1 MSGESLVF
9 IAGFFTGI
17 ALAAIPLLIIIGRM
31 RVKAPFRS
39 EIQVLKEK
47 CEKIETEKIS
57 LQKDKEL
64 LQSNLTSALNQIA
77 GLESQLRAQK
87 DRIGE
92 LKSALDSSNAK
103 LNESIRINRDDHG
116 KILQLQTQLEMER
129 KQAAEKLQLIESARE
144 QLKNEFINLASSIF
158 EENSRKFSE
167 QNKNSLDLLLNPLRD
182 QLGDFRKRVEDVY
195 TNDTRERQ
203 SLFEQIKI
211 LTDLNQQVNREARNL
226 TRALKGESKT
236 QGSWG
241 EMILERALELS
252 GLKKGVEFDTQ
263 VSLSDDD
270 GRRQIPDVI
279 VHIPGERDIVI
290 DSKVSLTAY
299 ESMVNAEEETR
310 EEYLEAHVFSVRNHI
325 DQLSAKSYDSLSE
338 LKTLDYVLMFMPM
351 EAAFVAAI
359 RKDPS
364 LFEYAYRKRIIMVS
378 PSTLLVTLRTI
389 QNMWKSE
396 YQNRNSQEIA
406 RKAAD
411 LYDKFAGFVDTLLE
425 VQSAIGKAS
434 EKCDQA
440 LNQLSQGR
448 GNIVRR
454 IEEFRKMGVNARKSL
469 PILREDATDCEHSY
483 IQ

>member
-9 IAGFFTGI
+9 IAGFFAGI

-31 RVKAPFRS
+31 RLRAPLSS
-39 EIQVLKEK
+39 EIRVLKEK
-47 CEKIETEKIS
+47 CEQFEAEKNS
-57 LQKDKEL
+57 LQKDKEI
-64 LQSNLTSALNQIA
+64 LQSNLISAQNQIA
-77 GLESQLRAQK
+77 GLESQLQAQK

-92 LKSALDSSNAK
+92 LKSALDSSNTK
-103 LNESIRINRDDHG
+103 LNESVRINRDDHG
-116 KILQLQTQLEMER
+116 KILQLQTQLEMEL
-129 KQAAEKLQLIESARE
+129 KQSAEKLQLIEGARE
-144 QLKNEFINLASSIF
+144 QLKNEFMNLASSIF
-158 EENSRKFSE
+158 EDNSRKFSE

-182 QLGDFRKRVEDVY
+182 QLGDFRKKVEDVY
-195 TNDTRERQ
+195 INDTKERQ
-203 SLFEQIKI
+203 SLFEQIKV
-211 LTDLNQQVNREARNL
+211 LTDLNQQVNKEAQNL
-226 TRALKGESKT
+226 TRALKGENKL
-236 QGSWG
+236 QGNWG

-263 VSLSDDD
+263 VSLSDND
-270 GRRQIPDVI
+270 GKRQIPDVV
-279 VHIPGERDIVI
+279 VHIPGDKDIVI
-290 DSKVSLTAY
+290 DSKVTLTAY
-299 ESMVNAEEETR
+299 ESMVNAEEETLR
-310 EEYLEAHVFSVRNHI
+310 ERFLEAHITSVRNHI

-338 LKTLDYVLMFMPM
+338 LKTLDYVLMFMPI

-364 LFEYAYRKRIIMVS
+364 TFEYAYRKRIIMVS

-411 LYDKFAGFVDTLLE
+411 LYDKFVGFVDTLLE

-434 EKCDQA
+434 EKCNLA

-469 PILREDATDCEHSY
+469 PVEMLES
-483 IQ
+483 

>member
-1 MSGESLVF
+1 MSGEGLIF
-9 IAGFFTGI
+9 LAGIFTG
-17 ALAAIPLLIIIGRM
+17 AVLTAIPLIIIGRI
-31 RVKAPFRS
+31 RVRAPFIS
-39 EIQVLKEK
+39 EIRVLKEK
-47 CEKIETEKIS
+47 CELFETEKNS

-64 LQSNLTSALNQIA
+64 LQSSLSSAQNQIS
-77 GLESQLRAQK
+77 GLESQLQAQK
-87 DRIGE
+87 ERISE
-92 LKSALDSSNAK
+92 LKSALNSSETK
-103 LNESIRINRDDHG
+103 LNESVRINRDDHG

-129 KQAAEKLQLIESARE
+129 KQAAEKLQLIEGARE
-144 QLKNEFINLASSIF
+144 QLKHEFMNLASSIF

-167 QNKNSLDLLLNPLRD
+167 QNKNSLDLLLNPLKE
-182 QLGDFRKRVEDVY
+182 QLGEFRKRVEDVY
-195 TNDTRERQ
+195 TNDTKERQ
-203 SLFEQIKI
+203 SLFEQIKV
-211 LTDLNQQVNREARNL
+211 LTDLNQQVNKEAQNL
-226 TRALKGESKT
+226 TRALKGENKT
-236 QGSWG
+236 QGNWG

-263 VSLSDDD
+263 VSLVDND
-270 GRRQIPDVI
+270 GKRQIPDVI

-290 DSKVSLTAY
+290 DSKVTLTAY
-299 ESMVNAEEETR
+299 ESMVNAEEESLR
-310 EEYLEAHVFSVRNHI
+310 EEFLEAHIFSVRNHI

-338 LKTLDYVLMFMPM
+338 LKTLDYVLMFMPL

-411 LYDKFAGFVDTLLE
+411 LYDKFVGFVDTLLE
-425 VQSAIGKAS
+425 VKAAIGKAS
-434 EKCDQA
+434 EKCELA
-440 LNQLSQGR
+440 MNQLSQGK

-454 IEEFRKMGVNARKSL
+454 IEEFRKMGVNSRKSL
-469 PILREDATDCEHSY
+469 PIIHGDATEL
-483 IQ
+483 

>member
-31 RVKAPFRS
+31 RVRAPFRS
-39 EIQVLKEK
+39 EMRVLKEK
-47 CEKIETEKIS
+47 CEQLEAEIVS

-64 LQSNLTSALNQIA
+64 LQSNLISAQNQIA
-77 GLESQLRAQK
+77 GLESQLQAQK
-87 DRIGE
+87 DKIGE
-92 LKSALDSSNAK
+92 LKSALDSSNSK
-103 LNESIRINRDDHG
+103 LNESVRINRDDHG

-129 KQAAEKLQLIESARE
+129 KQAAEKLQLIEGARE
-144 QLKNEFINLASSIF
+144 QLKNEFMNLANSIF

-203 SLFEQIKI
+203 SLFEQIKV
-211 LTDLNQQVNREARNL
+211 LTDLNQQVNKEAQNL
-226 TRALKGESKT
+226 TRALKGENKT
-236 QGSWG
+236 QGNWG
-241 EMILERALELS
+241 EMILERTLELS

-263 VSLSDDD
+263 VSISDND
-270 GRRQIPDVI
+270 GNRQIPDVV
-279 VHIPGERDIVI
+279 VHIPGQRDIVI
-290 DSKVSLTAY
+290 DSKVTLTAY
-299 ESMVNAEEETR
+299 ESMVNAEEEILR
-310 EEYLEAHVFSVRNHI
+310 EEFLRAHITSVRNHI

-338 LKTLDYVLMFMPM
+338 LKTLDYVLMFMPL

-364 LFEYAYRKRIIMVS
+364 IFEYAYRKRIIMVS

-389 QNMWKSE
+389 ENMWKSE

-434 EKCDQA
+434 EKCDLA

-454 IEEFRKMGVNARKSL
+454 VEEFRKMGVNVRKSL
-469 PILREDATDCEHSY
+469 PVELLES
-483 IQ
+483 

>member
-1 MSGESLVF
+1 
-9 IAGFFTGI
+9 
-17 ALAAIPLLIIIGRM
+17 
-31 RVKAPFRS
+31 
-39 EIQVLKEK
+39 VLKEK

-211 LTDLNQQVNREARNL
+211 LTDLNQQVNREAQIYPCSE
-226 TRALKGESKT
+226 GENKNR
-236 QGSWG
+236 GAG
-241 EMILERALELS
+241 
-252 GLKKGVEFDTQ
+252 
-263 VSLSDDD
+263 
-270 GRRQIPDVI
+270 GR
-279 VHIPGERDIVI
+279 
-290 DSKVSLTAY
+290 
-299 ESMVNAEEETR
+299 
-310 EEYLEAHVFSVRNHI
+310 
-325 DQLSAKSYDSLSE
+325 
-338 LKTLDYVLMFMPM
+338 
-351 EAAFVAAI
+351 
-359 RKDPS
+359 
-364 LFEYAYRKRIIMVS
+364 
-378 PSTLLVTLRTI
+378 
-389 QNMWKSE
+389 
-396 YQNRNSQEIA
+396 
-406 RKAAD
+406 
-411 LYDKFAGFVDTLLE
+411 
-425 VQSAIGKAS
+425 
-434 EKCDQA
+434 
-440 LNQLSQGR
+440 
-448 GNIVRR
+448 
-454 IEEFRKMGVNARKSL
+454 
-469 PILREDATDCEHSY
+469 
-483 IQ
+483 